1 MADTN
6 QPVQAQPT
14 ASQSAET
21 QPAAA
26 QPAAPRDAQVQ
37 PTAPLDAAAAARAA
51 FAAVAD
57 QPFPSEIFAAPQL
70 RWAVIGCGVIA
81 NQMAQSLELAGRKLA
96 GVANRTAS
104 KAHAFAE
111 RYGVEK
117 VYETVE
123 ELYADPDID
132 AVYITTPHNTHIAYL
147 RGALA
152 AGKHVLCEKAITLNS
167 AELDEA
173 RALAAEHNVVLMDAT
188 TVLHMPLY
196 AEINRRAKAG
206 EFGPM
211 NLAQLNFGS
220 YKEYGDLSNR
230 FYNRSLAGGAML
242 DIGVYAL
249 SVMRLAMDS
258 QPTEVVSLGNVCE
271 TGVDVAGGVVCRN
284 AAGQLGILSLSLHSK
299 QPKRAVISYDKC
311 YIEISD
317 YPRADHATIVWT
329 EDGHKEQVAAG
340 TEAYA
345 LCYEMADLEAA
356 VAGDEARLKLIDYA
370 ADVMELMTELRA
382 SWGVVYPEEE

>member
-1 MADTN
+1 MADST
-6 QPVQAQPT
+6 QAAT
-14 ASQSAET
+14 
-21 QPAAA
+21 
-26 QPAAPRDAQVQ
+26 
-37 PTAPLDAAAAARAA
+37 PLDAAQAAKAA

-57 QPFPSEIFAAPQL
+57 QPFPDDIFTAPEL

-81 NQMAQSLELAGRKLA
+81 NQMAQSMELAGRRLA
-96 GVANRTAS
+96 GVANRTVA
-104 KAHAFAE
+104 KAQAFAE

-117 VYETVE
+117 VYASVE
-123 ELYADPDID
+123 DLYADPSID
-132 AVYITTPHNTHIAYL
+132 AVYVTTPHNTHINYL

-173 RALAAEHNVVLMDAT
+173 RAIAAEHNVVLMDAT

-196 AEINRRAKAG
+196 AEIRRRAQAG

-220 YKEYGDLSNR
+220 YKEYGDLANR

-284 AAGQLGILSLSLHSK
+284 EQNQLGILSLSLHSK

-329 EDGHKEQVAAG
+329 EDGRREQIEAG

-356 VAGDEARLKLIDYA
+356 VAGDAEKSELITYA
-370 ADVMELMTELRA
+370 ADVMAIMTELRA
-382 SWGVVYPEEE
+382 SWGVIYPEEE